1 MSANPFLT
9 PGSLATILE
18 HEDCQRMHFHAVQAA
33 VRGTRPEALPA
44 SLPLD
49 ELSERV
55 RFDGPE
61 VYLAHPAAIERLF
74 AGVTLAVYRTVRS
87 LYCSRIC
94 RSIKM
99 VWRVLC
105 AMACAAGAEHIPYET
120 VWALCLYLEECRKAS
135 VAVPVERGQ
144 DMWWVGLTTPDI
156 SIRQGIAREYLPSI
170 AWCLEARIPRALSF
184 RIAPQEAACENAT
197 LALYEAILAHRRP
210 HPRVATGLIWYLPQ
224 RIIPTV
230 PLSQPCIAACTR
242 AGIQVE
248 ESTAG
253 IPFLDHIR
261 ETWERGV
268 AGRTLSVNHCAG
280 LLDTYLSK
288 IHDYGPLRELE
299 EHTRAYTP
307 LVGYNQDPGWQFP
320 LLREF
325 LPLYPGGITTEGEVP
340 FEGLH
345 YTHELLSYWP
355 GCPVTIRRS
364 TYTEAT
370 AWIYL
375 DGEILCQAHARE
387 LRRRDGSY
395 RHYQSER

>member
-1 MSANPFLT
+1 MSANPFLV

-18 HEDCQRMHFHAVQAA
+18 QEDCQRIHYHALQAA
-33 VRGTRPEALPA
+33 VRGTRPEAVPA
-44 SLPLD
+44 SLPLR
-49 ELSERV
+49 ELTASA
-55 RFDGPE
+55 RFDGAE
-61 VYLAHPAAIERLF
+61 VYLAHPASIERLF

-87 LYCSRIC
+87 LYCSRLG

-105 AMACAAGAEHIPYET
+105 ALACAAGVPSIPYET
-120 VWALCLYLEECRKAS
+120 VWALCLYLEERRKES
-135 VAVPVERGQ
+135 LAVPVKRGQ
-144 DMWWVGLTTPDI
+144 DTWWVGFTTPDI
-156 SIRQGIAREYLPSI
+156 SIREGTAREYRPSI
-170 AWCLEARIPRALSF
+170 AWCVEARIPRALSF
-184 RIAPQEAACENAT
+184 RIAPQEAVCENTT

-224 RIIPTV
+224 RIITTF

-242 AGIQVE
+242 VGIQVE

-253 IPFLDHIR
+253 IPFLGHIR

-268 AGRTLSVNHCAG
+268 AGRTLSVNQCAG
-280 LLDTYLSK
+280 LLDTYLRK

-299 EHTRAYTP
+299 EHARAYTP
-307 LVGYNQDPGWQFP
+307 LIGYNQDPAWQFP

-325 LPLYPGGITTEGEVP
+325 LTLYPGGITTEGEVP

-355 GCPVTIRRS
+355 EYPVTIRRS
-364 TYTEAT
+364 IHTEAT

>member
-9 PGSLATILE
+9 PGSQGTTLE
-18 HEDCQRMHFHAVQAA
+18 LEVCQRIHYHAIRAA
-33 VRGTRPEALPA
+33 VRGTRPEALPT
-44 SLPLD
+44 SLPIG
-49 ELSERV
+49 ELCERA

-61 VYLAHPAAIERLF
+61 VYLAHPAAIKRLF
-74 AGVTLAVYRTVRS
+74 AGVTLAVFRTIRS
-87 LYCSRIC
+87 LYCSRVG

-105 AMACAAGAEHIPYET
+105 AMACAAGAEYIPYET

-144 DMWWVGLTTPDI
+144 DTWWVGLTMPDI
-156 SIRQGIAREYLPSI
+156 SIKEGTAREYRPSI
-170 AWCLEARIPRALSF
+170 AWCVEVRIPRALSF
-184 RIAPQEAACENAT
+184 HIAPQEAVCENAT
-197 LALYEAILAHRRP
+197 LALYDALIAHRRP

-224 RIIPTV
+224 RIITTV

-242 AGIQVE
+242 VGIQVE
-248 ESTAG
+248 KSTAS
-253 IPFLDHIR
+253 IPFLGQIR

-280 LLDTYLSK
+280 LLDTYLRK
-288 IHDYGPLRELE
+288 IHHYGPLREGE
-299 EHTRAYTP
+299 EHARAYTP
-307 LVGYNQDPGWQFP
+307 LVGYNQDPAWQFP

-325 LPLYPGGITTEGEVP
+325 LPLYPCSITTEGEVS
-340 FEGLH
+340 FGGLH
-345 YTHELLSYWP
+345 YTHEFLSYWP

-364 TYTEAT
+364 THTEAT

-375 DGEILCQAHARE
+375 EGEILCQAHARE
-387 LRRRDGSY
+387 LRRHDGSY
-395 RHYQSER
+395 RLYQSER